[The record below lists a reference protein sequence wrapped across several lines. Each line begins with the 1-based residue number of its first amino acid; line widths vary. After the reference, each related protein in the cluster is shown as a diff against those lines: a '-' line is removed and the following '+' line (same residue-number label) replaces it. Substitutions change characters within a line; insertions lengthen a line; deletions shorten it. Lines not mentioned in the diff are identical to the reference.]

1 MRTGLVST
9 LAVAV
14 LAVLSA
20 RASVREIALS
30 DLAGSSEQIVLARV
44 IKVEEGP
51 PGLAR
56 LDPSMPPLKVATA
69 RVIETWK
76 GQPGREVRYVASP
89 SWVCDTSHAE
99 VGEQVVFFLVRRD
112 PRLMDIAH

>member
-30 DLAGSSEQIVLARV
+30 DLAGSSEQIVLA
-44 IKVEEGP
+44 
-51 PGLAR
+51 
-56 LDPSMPPLKVATA
+56 
-69 RVIETWK
+69 
-76 GQPGREVRYVASP
+76 
-89 SWVCDTSHAE
+89 TS
-99 VGEQVVFFLVRRD
+99 
-112 PRLMDIAH
+112 